1 MITGFLATCLAASLA
16 AAPASASAE
25 RSTGGESAPTGADA
39 ATRLEAA
46 NGRYLAG
53 DFAAAADGY
62 GALVAD
68 GFESGTLH
76 LNRGNALLRLGLRG
90 PAIAS
95 FERALR
101 LAPGDED
108 VRANLA
114 LARAP
119 NVDRIVGAEERSFSA
134 RVVARVPDG
143 GATALFL
150 ASWLALWTALVLR
163 RRAAGRARGP
173 LAAAA
178 ILAAILAVASG
189 ALLAGKAAERRTAS
203 AIVVTEVAPVREGP
217 SPTLR
222 AAFELHEGTRVR
234 VLEAREDVARIRL
247 ENGLEGWVLRHEVEV
262 I

>member
-1 MITGFLATCLAASLA
+1 VIATILAACLAVAPA
-16 AAPASASAE
+16 AAPPEQSGA
-25 RSTGGESAPTGADA
+25 GGAVTAARADPA
-39 ATRLEAA
+39 DRLEAA
-46 NGRYLAG
+46 NTRYLAG

-62 GALVAD
+62 GALVAE
-68 GFESGTLH
+68 GWESETLH
-76 LNRGNALLRLGLRG
+76 LNRGNALLRLGHRG

-114 LARAP
+114 LARAT
-119 NVDRIVGAEERSFSA
+119 NVDRILGAEERSFAA

-150 ASWLALWTALVLR
+150 AAWLALWTALVLR
-163 RRAAGRARGP
+163 RRAAGRARAP

-178 ILAAILAVASG
+178 IAAALLAVVAG

-217 SPTLR
+217 SSTLR

-234 VLEAREDVARIRL
+234 VLEATEGMARIRL
-247 ENGLEGWVLRHEVEV
+247 ENGLEGWILRGDIEA